1 MIDEYIRK
9 YGKRL
14 FGLCLTL
21 CADYSEAEDLYQDT
35 WLKVLKNISKYDPQR
50 AFEPWLTR
58 ICVNTYRNTLRHI
71 ARSPVLNFRDTQEQ
85 ERLMHSVAAPEKK
98 YYEPLY
104 EAVRNLPEKLRLTVI
119 LFYFEDMDVQS
130 AAEILK
136 IPTGTVKSR
145 LYKAR
150 SILKE
155 VLGDEAD
162 L

>member
-98 YYEPLY
+98 DYEPLY

>member
-35 WLKVLKNISKYDPQR
+35 WLKALKNISKYDPQR